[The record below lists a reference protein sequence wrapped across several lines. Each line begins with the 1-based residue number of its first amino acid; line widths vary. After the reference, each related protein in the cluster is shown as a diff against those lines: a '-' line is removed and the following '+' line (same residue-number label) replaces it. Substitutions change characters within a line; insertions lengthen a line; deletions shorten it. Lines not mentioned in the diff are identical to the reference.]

1 MVNAKLL
8 VPSGAFVHDNCGE
21 TFSPPQ
27 LAGAATLG
35 GISVPSL
42 KVDEDSTN
50 VAGAPTALM
59 HNDASIVAPPAAHS
73 SFARLIMSAPRNLLR
88 RQRATRAT
96 NGTAWRRKNP
106 VVPTG
111 EHGTRIACTDM
122 RQAFIRTRESSDG
135 ISMKKLS
142 HLP

>member
-8 VPSGAFVHDNCGE
+8 VSPGAFLHDNCGE
-21 TFSPPQ
+21 MSSPPQ

-50 VAGAPTALM
+50 VAGAAAALM

-73 SFARLIMSAPRNLLR
+73 SLARFIMSVPRDLLR
-88 RQRATRAT
+88 RQRATRAA
-96 NGTAWRRKNP
+96 NGTG
-106 VVPTG
+106 VVPEKSG
-111 EHGTRIACTDM
+111 YAHGQT
-122 RQAFIRTRESSDG
+122 
-135 ISMKKLS
+135 
-142 HLP
+142 